1 MKAFIITILD
11 NESSIAYSN
20 NVIKSIKETNSDL
33 EPIVY
38 PAVTPATMWKIDWTW
53 PWHKKKIC
61 EKTKLLLK
69 PYKTYD
75 MNKRIA
81 AAGSHYN
88 LWKKCVELNEPIIVC
103 EHDAYFTRKFTPF
116 DFEGGCLGL
125 NDPAKATP
133 KAELFHDT
141 LKNLGEGVHDAPW
154 VMKKEIPQV
163 MAGNSTFI
171 IKPWAA
177 KEIIKAQ
184 DEIGWWPNDAITCKQ
199 LFPWIKVVY
208 PYYTR
213 VQNIKST
220 TSL

>member
-103 EHDAYFTRKFTPF
+103 EPVSYTHLTLPT
-116 DFEGGCLGL
+116 
-125 NDPAKATP
+125 KA
-133 KAELFHDT
+133 
-141 LKNLGEGVHDAPW
+141 
-154 VMKKEIPQV
+154 
-163 MAGNSTFI
+163 
-171 IKPWAA
+171 
-177 KEIIKAQ
+177 
-184 DEIGWWPNDAITCKQ
+184 
-199 LFPWIKVVY
+199 
-208 PYYTR
+208 
-213 VQNIKST
+213 
-220 TSL
+220 